1 MVKHARNSI
10 DRRMCNNV
18 LLIFISFT
26 DLCTMYLEK
35 LMKLNEFLVIADITI
50 KMLSYTHLIR
60 IRTNNNHLKIL
71 SWLKYKSFHVYG
83 TLKIFH
89 LFSRKKRWVCMNT
102 YNGLNQHCI
111 AITIIIIIVIGIAIF
126 YYRAFM
132 DKPCK
137 MYSLMEQHCKYI

>member
-1 MVKHARNSI
+1 
-10 DRRMCNNV
+10 
-18 LLIFISFT
+18 
-26 DLCTMYLEK
+26 
-35 LMKLNEFLVIADITI
+35 
-50 KMLSYTHLIR
+50 
-60 IRTNNNHLKIL
+60 
-71 SWLKYKSFHVYG
+71 
-83 TLKIFH
+83 
-89 LFSRKKRWVCMNT
+89 MNT